1 MAIEIHVPTGTRT
14 LGGTTRAVVETL
26 LAKGFQNIDPPESGK
41 LEVEL
46 MNADGKEWAKTVPEE
61 ASAEELFRIW
71 EALKQRYPVEE
82 VINRIEE
89 AWQLAKS
96 QKSSRSMIAIIEL
109 IAERQFGKP
118 VQTTQSP
125 HGISDALAL
134 ILSDTT
140 PLLPIEGDE
149 HNSMGSMG
157 S

>member
-1 MAIEIHVPTGTRT
+1 MLELSTQTTEHSTQAAVRDHTGRFQPGNK
-14 LGGTTRAVVETL
+14 LGGRMPKAYET
-26 LAKGFQNIDPPESGK
+26 GI
-41 LEVEL
+41 V
-46 MNADGKEWAKTVPEE
+46 
-61 ASAEELFRIW
+61 

-82 VINRIEE
+82 LINRIEE

-149 HNSMGSMG
+149 HNIMGSMG